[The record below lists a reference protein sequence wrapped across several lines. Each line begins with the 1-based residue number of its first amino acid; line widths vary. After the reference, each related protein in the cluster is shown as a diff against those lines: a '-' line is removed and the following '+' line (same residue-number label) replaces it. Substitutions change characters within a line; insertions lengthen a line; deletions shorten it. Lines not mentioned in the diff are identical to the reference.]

1 MTRPPAASGG
11 SPKKRGSTANK
22 RTSAPKKRV
31 SAVNKRAS
39 GPKKRGSA
47 PKGGASSQREIRLGG
62 SSIRVGRGLFE
73 NAGAIAREV
82 APAHRYALITDSNVG
97 PLYAEKVR
105 NQLEKGSAEVLTIP
119 AGESN
124 KTRESWGRLTDQML
138 AKKFGRD
145 SVVIALGGG
154 VVGDLA
160 GFVAATFMRGIPVVQ
175 IPTTLVAMVD
185 ASIGGKTAVDTPAGK
200 NLVGAFHAPAAV
212 LVDPQLLATLPLREL
227 RAGFAEIVKHGV
239 IADDVYLREVASL
252 ASEMLSAGGGLASDR
267 MLSLIVR
274 SVEIKAEIV
283 SRDEREDGLRK
294 TLNFGHTIGHA
305 VELVSGYSLLHGEA
319 VAIGMALEGRLAEQ
333 IGVARAG
340 TAATIVKA
348 LQSAGL
354 PTDLPTGLMAGEVI
368 EAMKSDKKGVSGRT
382 RFALPLRI
390 GAMAGA
396 KTGWSVQVGDDQLRE
411 VLG

>member
-1 MTRPPAASGG
+1 MT
-11 SPKKRGSTANK
+11 
-22 RTSAPKKRV
+22 
-31 SAVNKRAS
+31 
-39 GPKKRGSA
+39 
-47 PKGGASSQREIRLGG
+47 REIRLGG
-62 SSIRVGRGLFE
+62 SSIRVGRGLFDH
-73 NAGAIAREV
+73 AGAITREL

-105 NQLEKGSAEVLTIP
+105 NQIEKGSAEVLTIP

-124 KTRESWGRLTDQML
+124 KTRESWARLTDQML

-200 NLVGAFHAPAAV
+200 NLVGAFHPPAVV
-212 LVDPQLLATLPLREL
+212 LVDPQLLTTLPLREM

-239 IADDVYLREVASL
+239 IADDVYLREVASG
-252 ASEMLSAGGGLASDR
+252 ASEMLSAGGSASDR

-274 SVEIKAEIV
+274 SVEIKADIV
-283 SRDEREDGLRK
+283 SRDEREEGLRK

-333 IGVARAG
+333 IGVAKAG

-354 PTDLPTGLMAGEVI
+354 PTDLPTGFEAEEVI
-368 EAMKSDKKGVSGRT
+368 EAMKSDKKGVSGKT
-382 RFALPLRI
+382 RFALPLRV

-396 KTGWSVQVGDDQLRE
+396 ETGWSVQVGDDQLRE

>member
-1 MTRPPAASGG
+1 VT
-11 SPKKRGSTANK
+11 
-22 RTSAPKKRV
+22 
-31 SAVNKRAS
+31 
-39 GPKKRGSA
+39 
-47 PKGGASSQREIRLGG
+47 REIRLGV

-97 PLYAEKVR
+97 PLYAEEVR

-124 KTRESWGRLTDQML
+124 KTRESWARLTDQML

-175 IPTTLVAMVD
+175 MPTTLVAMVD

-200 NLVGAFHAPAAV
+200 NLVGAFHPPAAV
-212 LVDPQLLATLPLREL
+212 LVDPQLLATLPLREM

-239 IADDVYLREVASL
+239 IADDVYLREVASG
-252 ASEMLSAGGGLASDR
+252 ASEMLSAGGSESDS

-283 SRDEREDGLRK
+283 SRDEREEGLRK

-333 IGVARAG
+333 IGVAKAG

-354 PTDLPTGLMAGEVI
+354 PTDLPTGFEAEEVI
-368 EAMKSDKKGVSGRT
+368 EAMKSDKKGKSGKT
-382 RFALPLRI
+382 RFALPLRV

-396 KTGWSVQVGDDQLRE
+396 ETGWSVQVGDDQLRE